1 MNAMI
6 LFEDPEIEKLFSASE
21 EPYKSKLLEIR
32 ELIFASAEKNSA
44 VGKLT
49 ESLKWGQP
57 TYSTLETKSGTPIRI
72 DRFGESDVAIFFNCH
87 TALVER
93 FREIFSKEL
102 TFSKNRAI
110 IVDPLNKLPIT
121 QLEFCI
127 SAALVYHKE
136 KIGKYGL

>member
-1 MNAMI
+1 MI
-6 LFEDPEIEKLFSASE
+6 LFADSAIEELFSNYE

-32 ELIFASAEKNSA
+32 ELIFACAEKNSE
-44 VGKLT
+44 VGKLK
-49 ESLKWGQP
+49 ESIKWGQP

-87 TALVER
+87 TVLVDA

-102 TFSKNRAI
+102 NFSKNRAI
-110 IVDPLNKLPIT
+110 IIDPLQNLPIT

-127 SAALVYHKE
+127 SSALVYHKN

>member
-1 MNAMI
+1 MI
-6 LFEDPEIEKLFSASE
+6 PFEEPAIEGLFSNYE
-21 EPYKSKLLEIR
+21 EPYKSTLLEIR
-32 ELIFASAEKNSA
+32 ELIFATAEKNPE

-72 DRFGESDVAIFFNCH
+72 DRFGDSNVAIFFNCH
-87 TALVER
+87 TVLVDR

-102 TFSKNRAI
+102 IFSKNRAI
-110 IVDPLNKLPIT
+110 IIDPLQKLQLA

-127 SAALVYHKE
+127 SSALVYHKE

>member
-1 MNAMI
+1 MI
-6 LFEDPEIEKLFSASE
+6 SFEKPAIENLFSNYE
-21 EPYKSKLLEIR
+21 EPYKSALLKIR
-32 ELIFASAEKNSA
+32 ELIFDTAKKNPE

-72 DRFGESDVAIFFNCH
+72 DKFGDSDVAIFFNCH
-87 TALVER
+87 TVLVDR

-102 TFSKNRAI
+102 KFSKNRAI
-110 IVDPLNKLPIT
+110 VIDPLQKLPIAS
-121 QLEFCI
+121 LEFCI
-127 SAALVYHKE
+127 SSALVYHKE